1 MRNLALL
8 LLLITVTIAEPSKA
22 RGASQCLQAYSS
34 VQSVLGT
41 AIQFTQAL
49 IGKRWAED
57 YKFEKYKEQLLELQE
72 KDPDL
77 TVQAYI
83 QAKLAEKPI
92 PAIIDINGVIRII
105 DNHHKMYALTKLYG
119 REIDFEVSIRIVRDY
134 SLNLTKPNNRPYWT
148 ARKMIK
154 DMVENGYISGQ
165 GTRVLSI
172 RWFNQLP
179 TNILE
184 MGDSPLRSLMS
195 FVLLSFPF
203 QLKGSYFEPHIQN
216 QLGQRLVDLGI
227 EPFSKDSFS
236 QENIHRLRDEILQ
249 RPELSDFLKEQA
261 LPESGKYDDII
272 ELLTPDPS

>member
-1 MRNLALL
+1 MRNLASILFVL
-8 LLLITVTIAEPSKA
+8 TVAVAKPSDA
-22 RGASQCLQAYSS
+22 WAASQCLQAYSS

-41 AIQFTQAL
+41 LIQFTQAL

-57 YKFEKYKEQLLELQE
+57 YKFEKYKEELLELQE

-77 TVQAYI
+77 TVASYI
-83 QAKLAEKPI
+83 QSKLAEKPI
-92 PAIIDINGVIRII
+92 PAIVDINGTIRII
-105 DNHHKMYALTKLYG
+105 DNHHKMYAFTKLYG
-119 REIDFEVSIRIVRDY
+119 REIDFEISIRIVRDY
-134 SLNLTKPNNRPYWT
+134 SLDLTRPNNRPYWT
-148 ARKMIK
+148 ARRMIR

-165 GTRVLSI
+165 GTKVLSI

-216 QLGQRLVDLGI
+216 QLGQRLIELGI

-236 QENIHRLRDEILQ
+236 QENIHRLRDEILY
-249 RPELSDFLKEQA
+249 RTELSDFLKQQA
-261 LPESGKYDDII
+261 LPESGKYEDIM
-272 ELLTPDPS
+272 ELLTPSES